1 MSTFDLHLH
10 TTCSDGT
17 LTPAET
23 VAAAAERGVTVIA
36 ITDHDTVAGIA
47 PARAVAGGVQVIAGV
62 EINTEVKREN
72 IHILGY
78 GFDPDN
84 QQFLDG
90 LASLRAGRRAR
101 ARQML
106 KRLADIGYPLD
117 DAAVMAYDGAI
128 GRPHL
133 ARALVAAGYLPNESE
148 VFARVLGD
156 RCPAYVPREKFTPE
170 EAIALIHAAGGLAS
184 LAHPGKLGD
193 PMRFIRQLS
202 AAGLDGLEAYHSDH
216 SPQLTARMVA
226 RASEFGL
233 IVTGGT
239 DSHGPGGSCPRKI
252 GGISIPDEI
261 CEEFLTNLR
270 YKQEK
275 R

>member
-23 VAAAAERGVTVIA
+23 VAVAAERGVRVIA

-47 PARAVAGGVQVIAGV
+47 PARAVAAGVQVISGV

-78 GFDPDN
+78 GFDPEN
-84 QQFLDG
+84 QQLLDG
-90 LASLRAGRRAR
+90 LAGLREGRRTR

-133 ARALVAAGYLPNESE
+133 ARALVAAGYLPSESE
-148 VFARVLGD
+148 VFARVLGN

-170 EAIALIHAAGGLAS
+170 EAIALIHAAGGIAS

-193 PMRFIRQLS
+193 PMRFIRQLC

-233 IVTGGT
+233 LVTGGT
-239 DSHGPGGSCPRKI
+239 DSHGPGGSCPRNI

-261 CEEFLTNLR
+261 CER
-270 YKQEK
+270 
-275 R
+275 